1 MADEIRKEQIENKK
15 KANKISILKQ
25 EYDEALDKF
34 QSEKETSTKTM
45 NDLQLRLFNESHTR
59 DVLAEERV
67 MLGKKNKE
75 LQSKNQQDN
84 RIITKDKYHNDREET
99 ARSRRIQLD
108 DLQAQINKVSEA
120 IELEQE

>member
-59 DVLAEERV
+59 DVLADERV

-108 DLQAQINKVSEA
+108 DLQAQIN
-120 IELEQE
+120 

>member
-1 MADEIRKEQIENKK
+1 M
-15 KANKISILKQ
+15 
-25 EYDEALDKF
+25 DKF
-34 QSEKETSTKTM
+34 QAEKETSTRTT

-59 DVLAEERV
+59 DVLADERV
-67 MLGKKNKE
+67 MLAKKNKE

-120 IELEQE
+120 IELEQEQAECKKERNEDEQLLLKQKEISTRFK